1 MTGHDSIHL
10 GSGAIVDVT
19 LPDQEVA
26 RDLLLDDDLL
36 QAKLQTEHHH
46 VLHLCHDSLQIDKSY
61 CKKRE
66 SDCLAEIREVVVQLL
81 ANLQFYFRRE
91 EHQVGVH
98 HYLIICKVHVI

>member
-10 GSGAIVDVT
+10 GSVAIVDVT

-36 QAKLQTEHHH
+36 QAKLQTKHHH

-61 CKKRE
+61 CKKRKSWKIAPNSE
-66 SDCLAEIREVVVQLL
+66 YTPHCCQGWRISGKMPVRLGALL
-81 ANLQFYFRRE
+81 
-91 EHQVGVH
+91 GV
-98 HYLIICKVHVI
+98 L

>member
-61 CKKRE
+61 CKKK
-66 SDCLAEIREVVVQLL
+66 
-81 ANLQFYFRRE
+81 
-91 EHQVGVH
+91 GV
-98 HYLIICKVHVI
+98 

>member
-1 MTGHDSIHL
+1 MMTGHDSIHL

-46 VLHLCHDSLQIDKSY
+46 VLHPDPADDDLLLHDRGQALLQQQPRGAAGRRHTSGIIVCEADL
-61 CKKRE
+61 E
-66 SDCLAEIREVVVQLL
+66 LL
-81 ANLQFYFRRE
+81 KLFFS
-91 EHQVGVH
+91 
-98 HYLIICKVHVI
+98 